1 MLEVVKLKRTDM
13 ICSISDA
20 APDSRPRKS
29 IKRQSVYV
37 AAAHMGNPV
46 KLRPTPASV
55 LALWL
60 TWRLNQR
67 VEDCLLA
74 HTGSLSLLSLIDF
87 QNK

>member
-29 IKRQSVYV
+29 IKRQSIYV

-55 LALWL
+55 LGIVAYLE
-60 TWRLNQR
+60 TEPAGGR
-67 VEDCLLA
+67 LLA
-74 HTGSLSLLSLIDF
+74 RSHRLSLSLISH
-87 QNK
+87 